1 MRVAW
6 LLAWRG
12 LADRPWRAGLLLL
25 GYGMGVAVMIALL
38 SVGEAL
44 LAQARDP
51 NLAAG
56 GDVVLLPTGVDPA
69 VLKVNGVTGLYFSIP
84 NAAFLVQDVLAGPRF
99 ERMVAAAAP
108 QLRDRQI
115 YVRSGGRVA
124 AAVASAGVPSLD
136 RAAGAHDAVP
146 GAADAAS
153 DRAWLARSS
162 DALYN
167 RIDRFHAPGAAERAA
182 WAEWDYFTF
191 IDPRSRTY
199 GYLTLLAGGSGRG
212 AVLFRLRRPGRP
224 VTDVALPAVIG
235 PHDLSETSA
244 AQRIGPARVSVDAGH
259 YGVVVRAARLRAD
272 LTLVPDPG
280 FYLPPAETDESA
292 VRSGYVVPVLRGS
305 LSGTITVDGR
315 SLRLRGV
322 PGYHDHNWGTWR
334 GVTWDWGEASG
345 PTGSVLY
352 GALHAA
358 GTGAAATRPAVL
370 FLWARGPRP
379 SGAGGLV
386 GAFDVTRLT
395 YSGWRPGPTVRGRTA
410 RAPSEVT
417 IDARSGPDRVRVR
430 LAVWDAL
437 GSVPLGASTPSS
449 PPPHRVFL
457 QLRTTARASGVVDGR
472 PFAWV
477 GQGASETYVPLP

>member
-6 LLAWRG
+6 LLAWRS
-12 LADRPWRAGLLLL
+12 LADRPWRAALLLL

-84 NAAFLVQDVLAGPRF
+84 NAAFIVQDVLTGPRF
-99 ERMVAAAAP
+99 GSTVAAAAP

-115 YVRSGGRVA
+115 YVRARGRVA
-124 AAVASAGVPSLD
+124 AAVASAGIPSLD

-153 DRAWLARSS
+153 DRGWLARSS
-162 DALYN
+162 GVLYN
-167 RIDRFHAPGAAERAA
+167 RIDRFHTPGAAERAA

-199 GYLTLLAGGSGRG
+199 GYLTLLAGGNGRG

-224 VTDVALPAVIG
+224 VTDIALPAAIG
-235 PHDLSETSA
+235 SHDLSETSA
-244 AQRIGPARVSVDAGH
+244 AQRIGPARVWIDAGR
-259 YGVVVRAARLRAD
+259 YRIVVRSARLGVD
-272 LTLVPDPG
+272 LTLVPVPG
-280 FYLPPAETDESA
+280 LYLPPAETDESL

-305 LSGTITVDGR
+305 LSGTIIADDR
-315 SLRLRGV
+315 PLRLRDV
-322 PGYHDHNWGTWR
+322 PAYHDHNWGTWR

-345 PTGSVLY
+345 PGGAVLY

-358 GTGAAATRPAVL
+358 GTGVAASRPAVL
-370 FLWARGPRP
+370 FLWAPG
-379 SGAGGLV
+379 SATSAGGFV
-386 GAFDVTRLT
+386 GAFDVERLI
-395 YSGWRPGPTVRGRTA
+395 YAGWHAGPVVRGRTT
-410 RAPSEVT
+410 RAPSDVT

-430 LAVWDAL
+430 LHVWDAL
-437 GSVPLGASTPSS
+437 GSMPLGASTASS
-449 PPPHRVFL
+449 PAPDRAFL
-457 QLRTTARASGVVDGR
+457 QLRTTARTSGVVDGR
-472 PFAWV
+472 PFVWG